1 MKKIIQFI
9 MLFMLIIVTGCSN
22 NALKKIS
29 INELNEKLKNNETFI
44 IYFTKDDEDILENK
58 LIKVLEDNNLTGFKI
73 DSNKITNEEKL
84 LLQTQIDYETPSIVF
99 IINGKDPSK
108 LAHVT
113 SDEITNNQL
122 IQRLKD
128 MNYIK

>member
-58 LIKVLEDNNLTGFKI
+58 LLKVLEDNNLTGFKI

-99 IINGKDPSK
+99 IINGKDSSK

>member
-58 LIKVLEDNNLTGFKI
+58 LLKVLEDNNLTGFKI
-73 DSNKITNEEKL
+73 DSNKITNKEKL

-99 IINGKDPSK
+99 IINGKDSSK